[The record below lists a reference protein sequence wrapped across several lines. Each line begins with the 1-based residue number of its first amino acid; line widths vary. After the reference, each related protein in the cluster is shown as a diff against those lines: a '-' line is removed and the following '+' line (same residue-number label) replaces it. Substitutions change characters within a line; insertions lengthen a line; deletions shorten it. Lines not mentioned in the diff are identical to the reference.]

1 MKYLLTTESSA
12 LCSWLRFGWQ
22 DLSFLPKF
30 WTTHPKQSC
39 ESLRK
44 ELVTLGELFV
54 WFQLSWCL
62 GCYWTSRVNAT
73 RTRQQFTRPSPFYW
87 LSFIGK
93 STWESWCWDI
103 SLTFLQALTA
113 SQSTFYVS
121 LSSSKLELVN
131 TKKPVST
138 FSILNFSTS
147 LLFTRNLQSQLHFS
161 WLIVSA
167 K

>member
-1 MKYLLTTESSA
+1 
-12 LCSWLRFGWQ
+12 
-22 DLSFLPKF
+22 
-30 WTTHPKQSC
+30 
-39 ESLRK
+39 
-44 ELVTLGELFV
+44 
-54 WFQLSWCL
+54 
-62 GCYWTSRVNAT
+62 
-73 RTRQQFTRPSPFYW
+73 
-87 LSFIGK
+87 
-93 STWESWCWDI
+93 
-103 SLTFLQALTA
+103 LTFLQALTA